1 MFGKRSI
8 SQKIAFI
15 IISLLIV
22 IFIAFQLV
30 GYILAKDA
38 ILKSVSHG
46 KKESVKNALIFID
59 AYFGARLDFMQRVVA
74 DIEESGDLSHQNISQ
89 SLREAYTFT
98 TMDALY
104 LGYAHDGLLI
114 KTDVQSGNKP
124 YILDQSKGFD
134 SRTREWFK
142 DALATGKPGFT
153 RPFHDI
159 TTNELTLSVYAPVM
173 RNGKIVA
180 VVGANIFLKDLQKAF
195 MSLKTTPSSSVFL
208 VGNDDKGVYS
218 ILHTSDKVLFSQDNS
233 EYKIYE
239 ELYKRTPREIH
250 TPSEILHYSFDGVEK
265 VAVCEIN
272 HYNWL
277 LCSAN
282 AIVDFEEELNAYL
295 ISQISFSVIAI
306 LLTAVLLY
314 WIVIYQLRHITP
326 ITNGLIKFF
335 DFINHKASSA
345 PILHIKTQDEFGKM
359 AKAINDNIEH
369 TKTNLTQDKHT
380 VECALQVIKT
390 IESGNMSA
398 RIDATP
404 NNPQIKELVIML
416 NKMLQVLERKI
427 GADMNVISA
436 VFASYNQLD
445 FTKTIPNAKG
455 DVETTTNKLGNEIV
469 QMLKTSQG
477 FANELADQSQILESS
492 MGKLLD
498 GTQSQAS
505 ALEQSVTAVGE
516 INASMHNV
524 SAQTNEATT
533 QAQDIKNIVS
543 VIQDIA
549 EQTNLL
555 ALNAAI
561 EAARAGEHG
570 RGFAVVADEVRK
582 LAEKTSKSLGE
593 IEANI
598 SVLVQSVND
607 ISEAVNEQTAG
618 LTQINEAIHQVQ
630 SITQENV
637 SIANN
642 TNAITHRVHTI
653 ASLIQDDVQKK
664 KF

>member
-1 MFGKRSI
+1 MGKRSI

-15 IISLLIV
+15 IISLLIA
-22 IFIAFQLV
+22 IFVAFQII
-30 GYILAKDA
+30 GYILAKNA
-38 ILKSVSHG
+38 ILESVNHG
-46 KKESVKNALIFID
+46 KQESVKNALSFID

-74 DIEESGDLSHQNISQ
+74 NIEESGDLSHQSV
-89 SLREAYTFT
+89 SHWLHETYTFT
-98 TMDALY
+98 SMDALY

-114 KTDVQSGNKP
+114 KTDVQSDNKP

-134 SRTREWFK
+134 SRTREWFRG
-142 DALATGKPGFT
+142 AIATGKPGFT
-153 RPFHDI
+153 RPFRDI
-159 TTNELTLSVYAPVM
+159 TTNELTISVYAPVT

-195 MSLKTTPSSSVFL
+195 ASLKTTPSSSVFL
-208 VGNDDKGVYS
+208 VGSDERGTYNL
-218 ILHTSDKVLFSQDNS
+218 LHSDEKILFSEDHTKY
-233 EYKIYE
+233 EIYE
-239 ELYKRTPREIH
+239 ELYRRTPQEIN
-250 TPSEILHYSFDGVEK
+250 TPSEILHYNFGGLAK

-277 LCSAN
+277 LCSSN
-282 AIVDFEEELNAYL
+282 SITDFEEELHTYL
-295 ISQISFSVIAI
+295 ISQISFSVVAI
-306 LLTAVLLY
+306 LLTAALLY
-314 WIVIYQLRHITP
+314 WIIVYQLRHITP

-335 DFINHKASSA
+335 DFINHKASDA
-345 PILHIKTQDEFGKM
+345 PLLHIKTHDEFGKM
-359 AKAINDNIEH
+359 AKAINENIEH
-369 TKTNLTQDKHT
+369 TKQNLAQDKHA
-380 VECALQVIKT
+380 VECTLQVVKA
-390 IESGNMSA
+390 IESGNMIA
-398 RIDATP
+398 RIDATS
-404 NNPQIKELVIML
+404 NNPQIKELITML
-416 NKMLQVLERKI
+416 NKMLKVLECKI
-427 GADMNVISA
+427 GTDMNVIGA

-445 FTKTIPNAKG
+445 FTKQIPEAKG
-455 DVETTTNKLGNEIV
+455 DVEITANKLGNEIV
-469 QMLKTSQG
+469 EMLKTSQG
-477 FANELADQSQILESS
+477 FANELASQSQTLESS

-505 ALEQSVTAVGE
+505 ALEQSVTAVGQ

-582 LAEKTSKSLGE
+582 LAEKTSKSLSE

-607 ISEAVNEQTAG
+607 IAEAVNEQTEG
-618 LTQINEAIHQVQ
+618 LTHINEAINQIQ

-637 SIANN
+637 GIANN
-642 TNAITHRVHTI
+642 TNIITQRVHTI
-653 ASLIQDDVQKK
+653 ASMIQDDVQKK

>member
-1 MFGKRSI
+1 MGKRSI
-8 SQKIAFI
+8 SQKIAFL
-15 IISLLIV
+15 IISLLIA
-22 IFIAFQLV
+22 IFVAFQII
-30 GYILAKDA
+30 GYVLAKNA
-38 ILKSVSHG
+38 ILESVSHG
-46 KKESVKNALIFID
+46 KQESVKNALSFID

-74 DIEESGDLSHQNISQ
+74 DIEEGGDLSHQSISHW
-89 SLREAYTFT
+89 LHEAYTFT
-98 TMDALY
+98 SMDALY

-134 SRTREWFK
+134 SRTREWFRG
-142 DALATGKPGFT
+142 AIATGKPGFT
-153 RPFHDI
+153 RPFRDI
-159 TTNELTLSVYAPVM
+159 TTNELTISVYAPVT

-195 MSLKTTPSSSVFL
+195 ASLKTTPSSSVFL
-208 VGNDDKGVYS
+208 VGSDERGTYNL
-218 ILHTSDKVLFSQDNS
+218 LHSDEKVLFSEDHAKY
-233 EYKIYE
+233 EIYE
-239 ELYKRTPREIH
+239 ELYRRTPQEIN
-250 TPSEILHYSFDGVEK
+250 TPSEILHYNFDGLAK

-277 LCSAN
+277 LCSSN
-282 AIVDFEEELNAYL
+282 STTDFEEELHAYL
-295 ISQISFSVIAI
+295 ISQISFSVVAI

-314 WIVIYQLRHITP
+314 WIIVYQLRHITP

-335 DFINHKASSA
+335 DFINHKASDA
-345 PILHIKTQDEFGKM
+345 PLLHIKTQDEFSKM

-369 TKTNLTQDKHT
+369 TKANLAQDKRA
-380 VECALQVIKT
+380 VECTLQVVKA
-390 IESGNMSA
+390 IESGDMSA
-398 RIDATP
+398 RIDADS
-404 NNPQIKELVIML
+404 NNPQIKELIIVL

-455 DVETTTNKLGNEIV
+455 DVETTANKLGDEIV
-469 QMLKTSQG
+469 EMLKTSQG
-477 FANELADQSQILESS
+477 FANELASQSQTLESS

-505 ALEQSVTAVGE
+505 ALEQSVTAVGQ

-524 SAQTNEATT
+524 SAQTNEATA

-582 LAEKTSKSLGE
+582 LAEKTSKSLSE

-598 SVLVQSVND
+598 SILVQSVND
-607 ISEAVNEQTAG
+607 IAEAVNEQTAG
-618 LTQINEAIHQVQ
+618 LTHINEAINQIQ

-637 SIANN
+637 GIANN
-642 TNAITHRVHTI
+642 TNAITQRVHTI
-653 ASLIQDDVQKK
+653 ASMIQDDVQKK

>member
-1 MFGKRSI
+1 MGKRSI

-15 IISLLIV
+15 IISVLIA
-22 IFIAFQLV
+22 IFVAFQII
-30 GYILAKDA
+30 GYILAKNA
-38 ILKSVSHG
+38 ILESVSHG
-46 KKESVKNALIFID
+46 KQESVKNALNFID
-59 AYFGARLDFMQRVVA
+59 TYFDARLDFMQRVVQ
-74 DIEESGDLSHQNISQ
+74 DLQDSGDLSHQNVANW
-89 SLREAYTFT
+89 LKEAYGFT
-98 TMDALY
+98 SMDALY

-124 YILDQSKGFD
+124 YILDKSKGFD

-142 DALATGKPGFT
+142 DALATGKGGFT
-153 RPFHDI
+153 RPFRDI
-159 TTNELTLSVYAPVM
+159 TTNELTISVYVPVIQG
-173 RNGKIVA
+173 GKIVA
-180 VVGANIFLKDLQKAF
+180 VIGANIFLRDLQKAF

-208 VGNDDKGVYS
+208 VGVDDRGTYN
-218 ILHTSDKVLFSQDNS
+218 ILHTDEKVLFSEDNQKY
-233 EYKIYE
+233 EIYDT
-239 ELYKRTPREIH
+239 LYAKTPKETH
-250 TPSEILHYSFDGVEK
+250 TLSPLLHYEFDGLAK
-265 VAVCEIN
+265 VAVCN
-272 HYNWL
+272 VNKNQWL
-277 LCSAN
+277 LCSSNSQA
-282 AIVDFEEELNAYL
+282 DFEEELHTYL
-295 ISQISFSVIAI
+295 ISQISFSVVAI
-306 LLTAVLLY
+306 LLTAALLY
-314 WIVIYQLRHITP
+314 WIIVYQLRHITP

-335 DFINHKASSA
+335 DFINHKASDA
-345 PILHIKTQDEFGKM
+345 PLLHIKTHDEFGKM
-359 AKAINDNIEH
+359 AKAINENIEH
-369 TKTNLTQDKHT
+369 TKRMLTQDKQA
-380 VECALQVIKT
+380 VESTLQVVRAL
-390 IESGNMSA
+390 EAGNMSV
-398 RIDATP
+398 RINASP
-404 NNPQIKELVIML
+404 INPQIQELVTML
-416 NKMLQVLERKI
+416 NKMFQVLECKI
-427 GADMNVISA
+427 GTDMNVIGA

-445 FTKTIPNAKG
+445 FTKQIPEAKG
-455 DVETTTNKLGNEIV
+455 DVEITANKLGNEIV
-469 QMLKTSQG
+469 KMLKTSQG
-477 FANELADQSQILESS
+477 FANELASQSQTLESS

-505 ALEQSVTAVGE
+505 ALEQSVTAVGQ

-582 LAEKTSKSLGE
+582 LAEKTSKSLSE

-607 ISEAVNEQTAG
+607 IAEAVNEQTAG
-618 LTQINEAIHQVQ
+618 LTQINEAINQVQ

-637 SIANN
+637 GIANN
-642 TNAITHRVHTI
+642 TNAITQRVHTI
-653 ASLIQDDVQKK
+653 ASMIQDDVQKK